1 MSRDGLLHCR
11 LLLLSDYDSRADL
24 FLRLFVEQRLL
35 RLIAV
40 AQGHETQDEKEESHE
55 PQRRKKVN
63 NLVEMMAKGDT
74 KAGKKRMRRLARE

>member
-24 FLRLFVEQRLL
+24 SVRLFVEQRLL

-40 AQGHETQDEKEESHE
+40 AQGHETQDEEEESHE
-55 PQRRKKVN
+55 PQGRKKVKQ
-63 NLVEMMAKGDT
+63 LGGDDGKGDT
-74 KAGKKRMRRLARE
+74 TAGKKRIRRLARE

>member
-1 MSRDGLLHCR
+1 MSPIAWSRLARRSDTRRSDGLLCYR

-40 AQGHETQDEKEESHE
+40 AQGHETQDEEEESHE
-55 PQRRKKVN
+55 PQGAKK
-63 NLVEMMAKGDT
+63 
-74 KAGKKRMRRLARE
+74 